1 MCCTSTVAGTH
12 LPGQADHVVVE
23 MNVMCVPKY
32 NKHHSQFQ
40 RNKIKQ
46 TGFAQHLNND
56 IPDMHIRFVLIQCCG
71 PGLGSGFVGSIPN

>member
-1 MCCTSTVAGTH
+1 MRMCY

-23 MNVMCVPKY
+23 MDVMCVPKY

-56 IPDMHIRFVLIQCCG
+56 IPTRNARFCCVSIYFYSIG
-71 PGLGSGFVGSIPN
+71 THHSGVF